1 MKSKLLTV
9 SLLAAAMFAGLGL
22 APVMAQNTNTPNIE
36 RAPQEISARIQQG
49 ISNGS
54 ITPSEAQA
62 LYQRGRE
69 IEIRENQFK
78 SNGDASPQER
88 QILRADLD
96 GLNADVERMM
106 ANRDVVRPG
115 NSAGNNN
122 TPGIDRTHQ
131 TITARIQQGISSG
144 DLTPSELQALNRRSR
159 EIEIRTNQFKSDG
172 DASQQERQTLRTD
185 LEGLS
190 ADVERMMTNR
200 DVVRTGNNN
209 TPGIDNAQDDIGD
222 RIDEGVRAGRI
233 TEREAR
239 RLHRREREIERHEAS
254 FKSDGVV
261 TRQERRQLRSE
272 VTALRDEVE
281 RMLRN
286 DRRRG

>member
-1 MKSKLLTV
+1 MKSKLLTA
-9 SLLAAAMFAGLGL
+9 SLLAAALFAGLGP
-22 APVMAQNTNTPNIE
+22 APVMAQNTNTPGID
-36 RAPQEISARIQQG
+36 RAHQEISARIQQG
-49 ISNGS
+49 IGNGS
-54 ITPSEAQA
+54 ITPPEAQA

-69 IEIRENQFK
+69 IEMRENQFK
-78 SNGDASPQER
+78 ANGNASPQER

-106 ANRDVVRPG
+106 ANRDVVRPA
-115 NSAGNNN
+115 NMPGNNN
-122 TPGIDRTHQ
+122 TPGIDRTRQ
-131 TITARIQQGISSG
+131 TIAARIQQGISSG
-144 DLTPSELQALNRRSR
+144 DLTPPEVQALNQRSR
-159 EIEIRTNQFKSDG
+159 EIEIRENQFKSNG
-172 DASQQERQTLRTD
+172 DTSPQERQTLRTD
-185 LEGLS
+185 LEALS
-190 ADVERMMTNR
+190 ADVERMMSNR
-200 DVVRTGNNN
+200 DVVRPGNAN
-209 TPGIDNAQDDIGD
+209 TPGIDQAQDSIGD

-239 RLHRREREIERHEAS
+239 RLHRREREIARHEAA

-261 TRQERRQLRSE
+261 TPQERRQLRNE

>member
-1 MKSKLLTV
+1 MKSKLLSA
-9 SLLAAAMFAGLGL
+9 SLLAAALFTGLGL
-22 APVMAQNTNTPNIE
+22 APVMAQNTNTPAID
-36 RAPQEISARIQQG
+36 RAHADISARIQQG
-49 ISNGS
+49 IGNGS

-78 SNGDASPQER
+78 SNGNASPQER

-96 GLNADVERMM
+96 GLGADVERMM
-106 ANRDVVRPG
+106 ANREVVRPG
-115 NSAGNNN
+115 NTAGNNN
-122 TPGIDRTHQ
+122 TPGIDRTRQ
-131 TITARIQQGISSG
+131 TIAARIQQGISSG
-144 DLTPSELQALNRRSR
+144 DLTPSEAQALNRRSR
-159 EIEIRTNQFKSDG
+159 EIEIRENQFKSNG
-172 DASQQERQTLRTD
+172 DTSPQERQTLRTD

-190 ADVERMMTNR
+190 ADVERMMTNS
-200 DVVRTGNNN
+200 DVVRQGNNN

-222 RIDEGVRAGRI
+222 RIDEGVSAGRI

-261 TRQERRQLRSE
+261 TPQERRQLRNE
-272 VTALRDEVE
+272 VTALRNEVE
-281 RMLRN
+281 RMLRK

>member
-1 MKSKLLTV
+1 
-9 SLLAAAMFAGLGL
+9 MFAGLGL

-36 RAPQEISARIQQG
+36 RAHQEISARIQQG

>member
-22 APVMAQNTNTPNIE
+22 VPVMAQNTNTPGIE
-36 RAPQEISARIQQG
+36 RAHQEISARIQQG
-49 ISNGS
+49 INNGS

-62 LYQRGRE
+62 LYQRGRA
-69 IEIRENQFK
+69 IEMRENQFK
-78 SNGDASPQER
+78 SNGNASPQER

-106 ANRDVVRPG
+106 ANRDVIRPG
-115 NSAGNNN
+115 NTN

-131 TITARIQQGISSG
+131 TISARIQQGIGSG
-144 DLTPSELQALNRRSR
+144 DLTPSEAQALNRRSR
-159 EIEIRTNQFKSDG
+159 EIEMRENQFKSDG
-172 DASQQERQTLRTD
+172 NASPQERQTLRAD
-185 LEGLS
+185 LEGLN

-200 DVVRTGNNN
+200 DVVRPGNTN
-209 TPGIDNAQDDIGD
+209 TPGIDNAQDSIGD
-222 RIDEGVRAGRI
+222 RIDEGVSAGRI

-239 RLHRREREIERHEAS
+239 RLHRREREIARHEAG

-261 TRQERRQLRSE
+261 TPQERRQLRNE
-272 VTALRDEVE
+272 VAALRDEVE
-281 RMLRN
+281 RLLRN
-286 DRRRG
+286 QRRGRG

>member
-1 MKSKLLTV
+1 MKSKLLTS
-9 SLLAAAMFAGLGL
+9 SLLAAALFAGLGL

-36 RAPQEISARIQQG
+36 RAHQEISARIQQG

-54 ITPSEAQA
+54 ITPTEAQA
-62 LYQRGRE
+62 LYQRGRA
-69 IEIRENQFK
+69 IEMRENQFK
-78 SNGDASPQER
+78 FNGNASPQER

-115 NSAGNNN
+115 NTA

-131 TITARIQQGISSG
+131 TIGARIQQGIGSG
-144 DLTPSELQALNRRSR
+144 DLTPSEALALNRRSR
-159 EIEIRTNQFKSDG
+159 EIEMRENQFKSDG
-172 DASQQERQTLRTD
+172 NTSPQERQTLRAD
-185 LEGLS
+185 LEGLN

-200 DVVRTGNNN
+200 DVVRPGNAN
-209 TPGIDNAQDDIGD
+209 TPGIDNAQNSISD
-222 RIDEGVRAGRI
+222 RIDEGVRAGYI

-239 RLHRREREIERHEAS
+239 RLHRRERDIARHEAG

-261 TRQERRQLRSE
+261 TPQERRQLRNE
-272 VTALRDEVE
+272 VTGLRGEVE
-281 RMLRN
+281 RMMRN
-286 DRRRG
+286 ERRGRG

>member
-1 MKSKLLTV
+1 MKSKSLTS
-9 SLLAAAMFAGLGL
+9 SLLAAALFAGLGL

-36 RAPQEISARIQQG
+36 RAHQEISARIQQG

-54 ITPSEAQA
+54 ITPTEAQA
-62 LYQRGRE
+62 LYQRGRA
-69 IEIRENQFK
+69 IEMREQQFK
-78 SNGDASPQER
+78 SNGNASPQER

-96 GLNADVERMM
+96 GLNADVERMT

-115 NSAGNNN
+115 NTPGNNN

-131 TITARIQQGISSG
+131 TITARIQQGIGSG
-144 DLTPSELQALNRRSR
+144 DLTPSEALALNRRSR
-159 EIEIRTNQFKSDG
+159 EIEMRENQFKSDG